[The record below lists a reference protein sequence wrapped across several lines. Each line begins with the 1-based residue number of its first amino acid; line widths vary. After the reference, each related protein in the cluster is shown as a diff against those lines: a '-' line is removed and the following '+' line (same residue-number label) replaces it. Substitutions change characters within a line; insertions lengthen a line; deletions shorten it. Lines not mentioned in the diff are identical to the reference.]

1 MHSEQFPGP
10 DIKRSLC
17 VYQPS
22 PYGILSHL
30 RQVFQIDYSFFFLY
44 WACVFKILLEGVR
57 FSPFFFFPLYLCC
70 DQERS
75 NSQKYGDFH
84 HLIFRDFQLTFP
96 MEEHCITPY
105 FSELQTCLRAWGRL
119 RGGR

>member
-22 PYGILSHL
+22 PYGILSQL
-30 RQVFQIDYSFFFLY
+30 RQVFQIDYSFFFFLY

-57 FSPFFFFPLYLCC
+57 FSPILFFPLCISAVIRREVILK
-70 DQERS
+70 
-75 NSQKYGDFH
+75 NMV
-84 HLIFRDFQLTFP
+84 TF
-96 MEEHCITPY
+96 IT
-105 FSELQTCLRAWGRL
+105 
-119 RGGR
+119 